1 MKKGTF
7 DVNKPLSVSS
17 LSIPR
22 DRHRNDSRSEM
33 KARSFCFRIY
43 FQKQINS
50 SEGEKLINQVR

>member
-7 DVNKPLSVSS
+7 NFNKPSSVSS
-17 LSIPR
+17 LGILH

-33 KARSFCFRIY
+33 KARSFCFRFY

-50 SEGEKLINQVR
+50 SEGKKLIHQVR